1 GRSLD
6 KTVIILGAYSKTSS
20 EARFIPAT
28 EPNAEWKTI
37 VPRQPDH
44 EYDVAHRGNLFYIR
58 TNKGA
63 KNFRV
68 VTAPVSEPSEK
79 NWKEFVAHRPA
90 VKIDG
95 VDLFA
100 DHAVLAEWENGL
112 EQIEIFD
119 FKTNKSHRIRF
130 PEPVYAASPS
140 NNHEFKTTV
149 LRYNYQSL
157 TTPSSVFDYDMNT
170 RQATLKKQTEVPG
183 GFDKANYK

>member
-37 VPRQPDH
+37 LPRQPDH
-44 EYDVAHRGNLFYIR
+44 EYDVDHRGNLFYIR

-68 VTAPVSEPSEK
+68 VTAPVSDPSEK

-90 VKIDG
+90 IKIEG
-95 VDLFA
+95 LDLFA
-100 DHAVLAEWENGL
+100 DHAVMSEWENGL
-112 EQIEIFD
+112 QQIEIID
-119 FKTNKSHRIRF
+119 FKTNKRHRIEF
-130 PEPVYAASPS
+130 PEPVYAAGVGRNP
-140 NNHEFKTTV
+140 EFNTGM

-157 TTPSSVFDYDMNT
+157 VTPSSVFDYDRSEERRVGNE
-170 RQATLKKQTEVPG
+170 RRAG
-183 GFDKANYK
+183 